1 MDLTFQLPSNRSTK
15 LKNNMTSELT
25 FSVMRANKNFQF
37 MCEKNK
43 ERRRLRTLRLSKNFN
58 GFMRN
63 QTKHNEREHFC
74 LFCLQCF
81 T

>member
-25 FSVMRANKNFQF
+25 CSVMRANKNFQF

-43 ERRRLRTLRLSKNFN
+43 ERRRLRTLRSQQEL
-58 GFMRN
+58 
-63 QTKHNEREHFC
+63 
-74 LFCLQCF
+74 
-81 T
+81 